1 MHDLLLISDLHLG
14 SHLKPRNRGEFVHL
28 ASKIEDTFPRFIDHY
43 LGQGSLQLIINGD
56 FIDFWNIELPGQE
69 DLPPEALAVARLHA
83 VFDAHPR
90 VEDALVRFLHHRG
103 SIVFVT
109 GNHDAELLYAGVR
122 AALLERLEGALRPEG
137 EDWDASITRTGHV
150 NLDALPAGRIRF
162 VRWFLREEGGAW
174 IEHGHTFDPSCATQ
188 AMMSPTRGDRLVQT
202 VAEVATRNFSNW
214 MPEIDYDAPDHFS
227 GMDYLRWAL
236 ARGWR
241 FVLRVM
247 LLYLRMTGKILALWA
262 GGRVDKKGQD
272 EHDERL
278 SGVAANAGL
287 QMSTLAA
294 LQAMAPPPSA
304 TKMSGLLSLT
314 FVDHILAVLVPP
326 LVAVGLAGWFS
337 RPRWMGL
344 AVGIACSVGLIWRL
358 RRGRKQRDVAG
369 DMLEVAAGVGEV
381 TGVPLVLMGHSHHG
395 ELRRLGDVVYAN
407 SGSWLDGSHL
417 LVRREQGT
425 SRLRSVELRTWRNGG
440 ITQRSEM
447 EVPWDAWDAA
457 EGAAHDGDGEAAPDR
472 ESADGAL
479 PTTETSDPQSPALP
493 PRARSGHAAAAV
505 AR

>member
-1 MHDLLLISDLHLG
+1 SPVHDLLLISDLHLG
-14 SHLKPRNRGEFVHL
+14 SHLKPRMRGEFVHL

-43 LGQGSLQLIINGD
+43 LREGRLQLIINGD
-56 FIDFWNIELPGQE
+56 FIDFWNVELPGQE
-69 DLPPEALAVARLHA
+69 NLPPEALAVARLHA
-83 VFDAHPR
+83 VFDAHPQ
-90 VEDALVRFLHHRG
+90 VEDALVRFLGQRG

-109 GNHDAELLYAGVR
+109 GNHDAELLYEGVR
-122 AALLERLEGALRPEG
+122 EAIVERLEGALRPAG

-150 NLDALPAGRIRF
+150 RLDELPAGRIRF
-162 VRWFLREEGGAW
+162 IRWFLREQGGAW
-174 IEHGHTFDPSCATQ
+174 IEHGHTFDPSCATP
-188 AMMSPTRGDRLVQT
+188 ARMSPTRGDHLVQT

-214 MPEIDYDAPDHFS
+214 MPEIDYDAPDKFS
-227 GMDYLRWAL
+227 GMDYARWAL

-247 LLYLRMTGKILALWA
+247 LLYLRTAGRILALWA
-262 GGRVDKKGQD
+262 GGRADKKGKA

-278 SGVAANAGL
+278 ARVAANAGL

-314 FVDHILAVLVPP
+314 AIDFLLSLTLPP
-326 LVAVGLAGWFS
+326 LLGVLLAGWVGA
-337 RPRWMGL
+337 PRTLGL
-344 AVGIACSVGLIWRL
+344 MVGAAVAALLVWRL
-358 RRGRKQRDVAG
+358 RRGRKRRDVAG

-417 LVRREQGT
+417 VVRRDRESG
-425 SRLRSVELRTWRNGG
+425 RLVSVELRHWRNGG
-440 ITQRSEM
+440 TTRLSQM
-447 EVPWDAWDAA
+447 DVPWQAWT
-457 EGAAHDGDGEAAPDR
+457 
-472 ESADGAL
+472 ESAAGADAGDL
-479 PTTETSDPQSPALP
+479 TQSASLG
-493 PRARSGHAAAAV
+493 ADAAAA
-505 AR
+505 AQ

>member
-14 SHLKPRNRGEFVHL
+14 SHLKPRMRGEFVHL

-43 LGQGSLQLIINGD
+43 LREGRWQLIINGD

-69 DLPPEALAVARLHA
+69 DLPAEALAVARLHA

-90 VEDALVRFLHHRG
+90 VEDALVRFLRDGG

-122 AALLERLEGALRPEG
+122 EALVERLEGHLRPDG

-150 NLDALPAGRIRF
+150 RLDELPAGRIRF

-174 IEHGHTFDPSCATQ
+174 IEHGHTFDPSCATP
-188 AMMSPTRGDRLVQT
+188 ARMSPTRGDRLVQT
-202 VAEVATRNFSNW
+202 VAEVATRNFSNL
-214 MPEIDYDAPDHFS
+214 MPEIDYDAPDKFTAK
-227 GMDYLRWAL
+227 DYMRWAL

-247 LLYLRMTGKILALWA
+247 LLYLRTAGKILGLWA
-262 GGRVDKKGQD
+262 SGRVDKRGLA
-272 EHDERL
+272 EHNERL
-278 SGVAANAGL
+278 ARVAANAGL

-314 FVDHILAVLVPP
+314 FIDHLLAFAVPMGIAVLVARRTAVPWP
-326 LVAVGLAGWFS
+326 LCVLMA
-337 RPRWMGL
+337 L
-344 AVGIACSVGLIWRL
+344 AVTAVVMWRL
-358 RRGRKQRDVAG
+358 QRGRKRRDVAR
-369 DMLEVAAGVGEV
+369 DMLEVAAGVGDV

-395 ELRRLGDVVYAN
+395 ELRQMDNVVYAN

-417 LVRREQGT
+417 VVRRAAG
-425 SRLRSVELRTWRNGG
+425 SRRLVSVELRHWRNGG
-440 ITQRSEM
+440 TTRISQM
-447 EVPWDAWDAA
+447 DVPWEAWPQA
-457 EGAAHDGDGEAAPDR
+457 
-472 ESADGAL
+472 ADGVPSLTAAGQ
-479 PTTETSDPQSPALP
+479 SDEVI
-493 PRARSGHAAAAV
+493 AAAQ
-505 AR
+505 

>member
-14 SHLKPRNRGEFVHL
+14 SHLKPRMRGEFVHL

-43 LGQGSLQLIINGD
+43 LREGDWQLIINGD

-90 VEDALVRFLHHRG
+90 VEDALVRFLRDGG

-122 AALLERLEGALRPEG
+122 EALVERLEGRLRPDG

-150 NLDALPAGRIRF
+150 RLDELPAGRIRF

-174 IEHGHTFDPSCATQ
+174 IEHGHTFDPSCATP
-188 AMMSPTRGDRLVQT
+188 ARMSPTRGDRLVQT
-202 VAEVATRNFSNW
+202 VAEVATRNFSNL
-214 MPEIDYDAPDHFS
+214 MPEIDYDAPDKFTAA
-227 GMDYLRWAL
+227 DYARWAL

-247 LLYLRMTGKILALWA
+247 LLYLRTAGKVLALWA
-262 GGRVDKKGQD
+262 SGRVDKAGQA
-272 EHDERL
+272 EHNERL
-278 SGVAANAGL
+278 SRVAANAGL

-304 TKMSGLLSLT
+304 TRMSGLLSLT
-314 FVDHILAVLVPP
+314 AIDHVLALVVP
-326 LVAVGLAGWFS
+326 
-337 RPRWMGL
+337 M
-344 AVGIACSVGLIWRL
+344 GIAVVVARRTAAPWLLCVLLALAIAVVIIWRL
-358 RRGRKQRDVAG
+358 QRGRKRRDVAR
-369 DMLEVAAGVGEV
+369 DMLEVAAGVGGV
-381 TGVPLVLMGHSHHG
+381 TDSPLVLMGHSHHG
-395 ELRRLGDVVYAN
+395 ELKRMSNVVYAN

-417 LVRREQGT
+417 VVRRASD
-425 SRLRSVELRTWRNGG
+425 SRRLVSVELRHWRNGG
-440 ITQRSEM
+440 TTRIAQM
-447 EVPWDAWDAA
+447 AVPWEAWSA
-457 EGAAHDGDGEAAPDR
+457 EHGDEPGVPE
-472 ESADGAL
+472 
-479 PTTETSDPQSPALP
+479 PTPAERSDQAV
-493 PRARSGHAAAAV
+493 AAAQ
-505 AR
+505 